1 MFDGFHSPLQVK
13 VVQRAERCV
22 ECEYLPKL
30 DTPSLRAS
38 YASLTQLVCLE
49 LRQLGGL
56 GSFGGVIL
64 DTSEDARTRGFPSPS
79 FGGFGFISLV

>member
-13 VVQRAERCV
+13 VVQRAKRYV

-38 YASLTQLVCLE
+38 YASLTKLACLK
-49 LRQLGGL
+49 LRQLGSL
-56 GSFGGVIL
+56 EVLWRPRQGGPTKNSKV
-64 DTSEDARTRGFPSPS
+64 SAAN
-79 FGGFGFISLV
+79 